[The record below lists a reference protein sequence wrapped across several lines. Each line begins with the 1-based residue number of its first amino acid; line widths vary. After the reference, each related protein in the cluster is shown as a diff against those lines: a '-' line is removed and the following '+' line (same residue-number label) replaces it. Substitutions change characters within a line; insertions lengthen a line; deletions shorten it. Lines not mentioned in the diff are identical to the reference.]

1 MMKIKRLL
9 VRFGKL
15 ELSLGE
21 AAIPHY
27 LILAGLIVVVVIVVS
42 SRTV

>member
-9 VRFGKL
+9 VKFGEL

-27 LILAGLIVVVVIVVS
+27 LILAGLIAVVVIVVF
-42 SRTV
+42 SRA